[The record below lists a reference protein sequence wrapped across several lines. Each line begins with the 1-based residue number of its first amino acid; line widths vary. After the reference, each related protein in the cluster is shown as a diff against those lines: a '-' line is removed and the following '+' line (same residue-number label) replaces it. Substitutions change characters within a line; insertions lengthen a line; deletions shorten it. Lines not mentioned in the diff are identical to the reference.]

1 MLIKQVESSR
11 LFHLN
16 KGRFNEYRF
25 CNTMLWNSIKVI
37 VYMLIISV
45 ITVRALKINSKMEAI
60 Y

>member
-16 KGRFNEYRF
+16 KGRFNEG
-25 CNTMLWNSIKVI
+25 NTMLWNSIKVI
-37 VYMLIISV
+37 VYILIISV
-45 ITVRALKINSKMEAI
+45 ITVLALKINSKMEAI